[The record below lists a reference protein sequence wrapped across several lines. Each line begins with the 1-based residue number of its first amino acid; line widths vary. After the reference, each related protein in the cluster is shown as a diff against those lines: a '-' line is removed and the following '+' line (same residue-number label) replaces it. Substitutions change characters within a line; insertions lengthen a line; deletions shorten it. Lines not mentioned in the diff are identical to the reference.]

1 MDKLN
6 EYKEWYY
13 KEIEHSERL
22 NSKIAGHLTLLTVLG
37 AGVIFIWTNI
47 KPYCNDCIFVSAAI
61 ITTCCF
67 LLSCVFFVISYKGVK
82 YDYLDISAMHGLLVK
97 IDIIDR
103 QFPNLSTDCEVKRQE
118 LLEKNY
124 ADFAIN
130 NRKYNIKKSRD
141 QHRTMVMLIIAF
153 LTLFITVAYYFIRYY
168 LTETT

>member
-1 MDKLN
+1 
-6 EYKEWYY
+6 
-13 KEIEHSERL
+13 
-22 NSKIAGHLTLLTVLG
+22 
-37 AGVIFIWTNI
+37 
-47 KPYCNDCIFVSAAI
+47 
-61 ITTCCF
+61 
-67 LLSCVFFVISYKGVK
+67 
-82 YDYLDISAMHGLLVK
+82 MHGLLVK

>member
-67 LLSCVFFVISYKGVK
+67 LLSCVFFVISYKGIK

-130 NRKYNIKKSRD
+130 NRKYNI
-141 QHRTMVMLIIAF
+141 
-153 LTLFITVAYYFIRYY
+153 
-168 LTETT
+168 

>member
-1 MDKLN
+1 MYLLQYLQLVVFCYHAFSWDN
-6 EYKEWYY
+6 T
-13 KEIEHSERL
+13 IIIH
-22 NSKIAGHLTLLTVLG
+22 KIILY
-37 AGVIFIWTNI
+37 F
-47 KPYCNDCIFVSAAI
+47 
-61 ITTCCF
+61 
-67 LLSCVFFVISYKGVK
+67 FFVISYKGIK